1 MKTINENQ
9 TLRNFDAWSGAVDT
23 KQTILDNGMEQDFEQ
38 LIEELYPD
46 GLTDTQLNDLLWFDS
61 EFIFDS
67 LGINEEEEEEA
78 EEEE

>member
-9 TLRNFDAWSGAVDT
+9 TLRNFDAWSGAKDT
-23 KQTILDNGMEQDFEQ
+23 KQTIIDNGMEKDFEN

-61 EFIFDS
+61 EWIFES
-67 LGINEEEEEEA
+67 LGINEEEEEETK
-78 EEEE
+78 EE